1 MSDTLYILFISLISA
16 QYFIVKKIFSTTGMQ
31 QWLIVLN
38 SLLWFY
44 GLFFLWLMSASSAA
58 LIGFAGGLNDLVY
71 FLILL
76 VVLLLHPVV
85 MLILL
90 YTTPKK
96 TFLLWIPLL
105 LLGFTLLTLHLKA
118 MERAQSNDFVK
129 SYSSSSDNTTENTF
143 QSDSLSA
150 ERGDME
156 AQYILAYNYY
166 SGENGVKQNDSI
178 ALKWF
183 RLSAEQG
190 NYMAQWFMAS
200 AYYNGTTGLKQNY
213 AEAVKWYRLMAE
225 HKGSDGEYNL
235 GICYLNGKG
244 VVQNKDTAF
253 HWLKLAA
260 RKGYEDAQQLLKEHG
275 QEWEVKR
282 HPDSIFHL
290 PSSFPRI
297 DEE

>member
-1 MSDTLYILFISLISA
+1 MSETLYLLLIGLLLP
-16 QYFIVKKIFSTTGMQ
+16 QYFIVKKIFSSEGMQ
-31 QWLIVLN
+31 QWQIILN
-38 SLLWFY
+38 SLLWLY
-44 GLFFLWLMSASSAA
+44 GLFFLWLMA
-58 LIGFAGGLNDLVY
+58 LMDFINGLSDLIY
-71 FLILL
+71 FLMLLAVLL
-76 VVLLLHPVV
+76 VHPVV

-90 YTTPKK
+90 YTAPKK
-96 TFLLWIPLL
+96 TSLLWIPLILLGL
-105 LLGFTLLTLHLKA
+105 LLLILHLKA
-118 MERAQSNDFVK
+118 IERENAQFNYLLDRINYNK
-129 SYSSSSDNTTENTF
+129 SSDNATGSSF

-235 GICYLNGKG
+235 GICHLNGKG
-244 VVQNKDTAF
+244 VVQNNDTAF

-260 RKGYEDAQQLLKEHG
+260 RKGYKEAQQLLKEHG
-275 QEWEVKR
+275 QEWEIKR